1 MSRVAV
7 VYFSSTGNTETMAQ
21 AVAKG
26 AADAGASVDCVSVS
40 DVASL
45 DLSSYDGF
53 GLGCSAMGNEELDE
67 GEFRPFFE
75 GLLPTLSGKKVVLF
89 GSYGWG
95 DGQWMRS
102 WQEECEAGGV
112 TLAGE
117 PVICMEA
124 PDDEGNANCEA
135 LGKLLA

>member
-1 MSRVAV
+1 MSKVAV
-7 VYFSSTGNTETMAQ
+7 IYYSSTGNTEMMAQ

-26 AADAGASVDCVSVS
+26 AQNAGASVDCVSVS

-45 DLSSYDGF
+45 DLNSYEGF

-75 GLLPTLSGKKVVLF
+75 ALLPSLADKKVVLF

-95 DGQWMRS
+95 DGEWMRK
-102 WQEECEAGGV
+102 WKDECEAGGV
-112 TLAGE
+112 KLAGE

-124 PDDEGNANCEA
+124 PDDEGSANCEA